1 LFDVWADYE
10 LAGSLEGSGNVSFD
24 TGILAVGYNGL
35 NTTFSGQLIGSG
47 GFNQAGPGTLRLT
60 GDSALFTG
68 TLYALDGGTLLVD
81 SAFANAGA
89 QSYGGVLGGTG
100 SVQSLLVYSNAFL
113 SPGESPGRLTVLQD
127 ATFYPTATYNVEL
140 NGTTAGVNYD
150 QLSVGTTLVL
160 SNATLAVTLG
170 FNSAP
175 NDAFTIIRK
184 VGAGAVNGIF
194 NGLPQNALLTVNGQK
209 FRISYTGGSGND
221 VVLTHIDT
229 APLLSGVACDPLK
242 PEGSFVNLH
251 GGFIEPDAGDTLHL
265 VVNWGDGAITTN
277 DFPGTTTLFSIAHLY
292 TDDNPS
298 GTSQDTYALNAYV
311 YDSTGASSPA
321 VNLSTIISNVPP
333 VVSLGPDVGLPAGR
347 PLSANGRFSD
357 PGADS
362 WTATVNYGDGT
373 GSIGLPLNS
382 DKTFALNH
390 TFPSNGLYS
399 VTVIVRDDDLGVG
412 SATLK
417 AAVGLQLAIAPT
429 STNYVALTW
438 PSFFTGFALESATS
452 LPAAN
457 WTPIPDT
464 PNLVGSQWLVAVPAT
479 NTARFFRLVEQ

>member
-1 LFDVWADYE
+1 
-10 LAGSLEGSGNVSFD
+10 
-24 TGILAVGYNGL
+24 
-35 NTTFSGQLIGSG
+35 
-47 GFNQAGPGTLRLT
+47 
-60 GDSALFTG
+60 
-68 TLYALDGGTLLVD
+68 
-81 SAFANAGA
+81 
-89 QSYGGVLGGTG
+89 
-100 SVQSLLVYSNAFL
+100 
-113 SPGESPGRLTVLQD
+113 
-127 ATFYPTATYNVEL
+127 
-140 NGTTAGVNYD
+140 
-150 QLSVGTTLVL
+150 
-160 SNATLAVTLG
+160 
-170 FNSAP
+170 
-175 NDAFTIIRK
+175 
-184 VGAGAVNGIF
+184 
-194 NGLPQNALLTVNGQK
+194 
-209 FRISYTGGSGND
+209 

-265 VVNWGDGAITTN
+265 VVNWGDGAMTTN

-298 GTSQDTYALNAYV
+298 GTSQDTYALNAYI

-333 VVSLGPDVGLPAGR
+333 VVSLGPDVGLPVGR
-347 PLSANGRFSD
+347 PLSANGSFSD
-357 PGADS
+357 PGADT

-373 GSIGLPLNS
+373 GSMGLPLNS
-382 DKTFALNH
+382 DKTFGLNH

-399 VTVIVRDDDLGVG
+399 VTVVVRD
-412 SATLK
+412 
-417 AAVGLQLAIAPT
+417 LAIAPT

-438 PSFFTGFALESATS
+438 PSFFTGFSLQSATS

-464 PNLVGSQWLVAVPAT
+464 PNLVGGQWLVAVPAT